1 MSTLPGVPFYR
12 SLGFTE
18 VERVLDTLPDGVTVD
33 FLRMTRAVLCAKSDE
48 QQHRADGGSADD
60 VKSLKDWPAGDPR

>member
-1 MSTLPGVPFYR
+1 
-12 SLGFTE
+12 
-18 VERVLDTLPDGVTVD
+18 VTVD